1 MLPKAI
7 FFDMDDTLLFVNVT
21 AESAWKEACKLAIKE
36 PKPYNTEEFLN
47 QLNTVR
53 NWYWSDAERHRVGRL
68 DLHGARTAIIR
79 MALEKLGCN
88 DEQTA
93 NNIAANYANI
103 LDGALEFFPNA
114 ENTLKELVKKR
125 VKLALLTNGAGEAQ
139 RAKIQRFKLGRY
151 FSICLIE
158 GELGYGKPDQRF
170 FKMALD
176 KLGVMPNQAWMV
188 GDDLE
193 RDITGAQAAEIF
205 SVWYDFR
212 EAGLPASSTVKPDR
226 IINNLA
232 ELLK

>member
-1 MLPKAI
+1 MLPQAI
-7 FFDMDDTLLFVNVT
+7 LFDMDDTLLFVNVT
-21 AESAWKEACKLAIKE
+21 ADSAWKEACNLAVKE
-36 PKPYNTEEFLN
+36 PKPHSTEEFLN

-68 DLHGARTAIIR
+68 DLHGARTAIVR

-139 RAKIQRFKLGRY
+139 QAKIKRFKLGRY

>member
-1 MLPKAI
+1 MLPQAI
-7 FFDMDDTLLFVNVT
+7 LFDMDDTLLFVNVT
-21 AESAWKEACKLAIKE
+21 ADSAWKEACNLAVKE
-36 PKPYNTEEFLN
+36 PKPHSTEEFLN

-103 LDGALEFFPNA
+103 LDGALEFFPNV

-193 RDITGAQAAEIF
+193 RDITGAQTAEIF
-205 SVWYDFR
+205 SVWHDFGK
-212 EAGLPASSTVKPDR
+212 AGLPASSTVKPDR

>member
-1 MLPKAI
+1 MLPQAI
-7 FFDMDDTLLFVNVT
+7 LFDMDDTLLFVNVT
-21 AESAWKEACKLAIKE
+21 ADSAWKEACNLAVKE
-36 PKPYNTEEFLN
+36 PKPHSTEEFLN

-205 SVWYDFR
+205 SVWYDFG

>member
-1 MLPKAI
+1 
-7 FFDMDDTLLFVNVT
+7 
-21 AESAWKEACKLAIKE
+21 
-36 PKPYNTEEFLN
+36 
-47 QLNTVR
+47 
-53 NWYWSDAERHRVGRL
+53 
-68 DLHGARTAIIR
+68 

>member
-1 MLPKAI
+1 MLPQAI
-7 FFDMDDTLLFVNVT
+7 LFDMDDTLLFVNVT
-21 AESAWKEACKLAIKE
+21 AESAWKEACNLAVKE
-36 PKPYNTEEFLN
+36 PKPHSTEEFLN

>member
-1 MLPKAI
+1 
-7 FFDMDDTLLFVNVT
+7 
-21 AESAWKEACKLAIKE
+21 
-36 PKPYNTEEFLN
+36 
-47 QLNTVR
+47 
-53 NWYWSDAERHRVGRL
+53 
-68 DLHGARTAIIR
+68 

-88 DEQTA
+88 DQQAA

-103 LDGALEFFPNA
+103 LDGALDFFPNA

-139 RAKIQRFKLGRY
+139 QAKIQRFKLGRY

-176 KLGVMPNQAWMV
+176 ELGVKANQAWMV

-205 SVWYDFR
+205 SVWHDYGK
-212 EAGLPASSTVKPDR
+212 AGLPASSTVKPDR

>member
-1 MLPKAI
+1 MLPQAI
-7 FFDMDDTLLFVNVT
+7 LFDMDDTLLFVNVT
-21 AESAWKEACKLAIKE
+21 ADSAWKEACNLAVKE
-36 PKPYNTEEFLN
+36 PKPHSTEEFLN

>member
-1 MLPKAI
+1 MLPQAI
-7 FFDMDDTLLFVNVT
+7 LFDMDDTLLFVNVT
-21 AESAWKEACKLAIKE
+21 ADSAWKEACNLAVKE

-88 DEQTA
+88 DEQAA

>member
-1 MLPKAI
+1 MLPQAI
-7 FFDMDDTLLFVNVT
+7 LFDMDDTLLFVNVT
-21 AESAWKEACKLAIKE
+21 ADSAWKEACNLAVKE
-36 PKPYNTEEFLN
+36 PKPHSTEEFLN

-103 LDGALEFFPNA
+103 LDGALDFFPNA

>member
-1 MLPKAI
+1 MLPQAI
-7 FFDMDDTLLFVNVT
+7 LFDMDDTLLFVNVT
-21 AESAWKEACKLAIKE
+21 ADSAWKEACNLAVKE
-36 PKPYNTEEFLN
+36 PKPHSTEEFLN

-193 RDITGAQAAEIF
+193 RDITGAQTAEIF
-205 SVWYDFR
+205 SVWHDFGK
-212 EAGLPASSTVKPDR
+212 AGLPASSTVKPDR